1 MLYFVIHITGAVM
14 VVVDYSSSG
23 GTDMLNIHERFIKA
37 NVFLSPGFTRGLVG
51 VGHMRFW

>member
-23 GTDMLNIHERFIKA
+23 GTDMLNIHEIFIKA
-37 NVFLSPGFTRGLVG
+37 TVFLSPGFTRGLVG